1 MAKKILVSIF
11 IIYLA
16 LLLVGCSSISNTTIY
31 KIENNP
37 DKYINKKVTITG
49 KPGSGLPYP
58 LERCEDTL
66 GELKGFWISDIKT
79 YKERLYPANI
89 FVNYT
94 GDIPSKVIKDKWNR
108 DMSTKIKV
116 TGIVRHKVI
125 KGEGV
130 FYIEG
135 KSWEYVD

>member
-1 MAKKILVSIF
+1 MVKKIIISILAIWLV
-11 IIYLA
+11 
-16 LLLVGCSSISNTTIY
+16 LLLITFLFNLTTTIY

-79 YKERLYPANI
+79 YKERLCPANI

-135 KSWEYVD
+135 ESWEYVD